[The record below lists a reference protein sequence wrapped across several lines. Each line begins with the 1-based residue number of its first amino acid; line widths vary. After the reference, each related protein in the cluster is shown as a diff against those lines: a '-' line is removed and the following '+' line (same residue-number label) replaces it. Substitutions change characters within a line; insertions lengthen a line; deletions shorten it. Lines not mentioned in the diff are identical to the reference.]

1 MRRLALATTMLFALC
16 AGSQAADVIKLGNLT
31 QLSGPLAAPGSET
44 KRGIDLALEEL
55 GNKLGG
61 VPVRYFPV
69 DEKSNPAEAING
81 ASKLIDDI
89 KVDFVTGLGAFNTL
103 IPVFK
108 SFVDANIMLVGAL
121 AGPRQYAGKEC
132 HPNGFFI
139 SFTNDDWPAAAGQY
153 MTNKGYKRV
162 FFLAADYQAG
172 KEHIEAAIRTFKGQA
187 IGPVY
192 TPLTQLDFA
201 TEIARI
207 RAEKPDAVFS
217 FLVGGGGIAF
227 SKQYAQAGLIS
238 RIPFVTEDPVAN
250 PLTFPAQGDAA
261 LGIVMATNWH
271 MGLDNDANKKFVA
284 AFRKKHNRDPATFAA
299 LGYDAVK
306 AIDGAVRGVNGK
318 IEDKDALR
326 SAMRKANFE
335 SVRGKFKFNNN
346 HYPIQDLFMMEV
358 AKDDKGGLTSKLKE
372 VTIKDWQDPLHTQ
385 CPMKW

>member
-1 MRRLALATTMLFALC
+1 MRSARVRKLPISDQARQPHTAQRADSP
-16 AGSQAADVIKLGNLT
+16 AGT
-31 QLSGPLAAPGSET
+31 ET

-61 VPVRYFPV
+61 LPVRYFPV
-69 DEKSNPAEAING
+69 DEKSNPAEAVQG

-89 KVDFVTGLGAFNTL
+89 KVDFVTGLGASNTL

-108 SFVDANIMLVGAL
+108 SFADAGILLVGAL
-121 AGPRQYAGKEC
+121 AGPRQFAGKEC

-139 SFTNDDWPAAAGQY
+139 SFTNDDWPAAAGKY
-153 MTNKGYKRV
+153 MTDKGSR
-162 FFLAADYQAG
+162 
-172 KEHIEAAIRTFKGQA
+172 ECSSSRPTIRPEKSTSTPRSDLQRPA

-217 FLVGGGGIAF
+217 SWSAVAASPF
-227 SKQYAQAGLIS
+227 QAIRAS
-238 RIPFVTEDPVAN
+238 RAAESDSVLTEDPVAN

-271 MGLDNDANKKFVA
+271 AGLDNEANKKFVC
-284 AFRKKHNRDPATFAA
+284 RLSKKHNRDPATFAA

-306 AIDGAVRGVNGK
+306 ASTA
-318 IEDKDALR
+318 R
-326 SAMRKANFE
+326 SAASRQD
-335 SVRGKFKFNNN
+335 RGQGRAARRAAQSQF
-346 HYPIQDLFMMEV
+346 PIGARQCSSSTTITIRSR
-358 AKDDKGGLTSKLKE
+358 TSS
-372 VTIKDWQDPLHTQ
+372 
-385 CPMKW
+385 